1 MISREGYAINIHEIG
16 GANAAY
22 NNTFKVGES
31 VLGKRKYV
39 TAFNT
44 MTFDDDRYGRHIPT
58 DFFAT
63 GGVGHNV
70 YASRPREYDIEEGM
84 GVGMKKIPTIPR
96 NYDLEEGK
104 SKDDS
109 IKTMQSPYMSTA
121 SDKIEGDG
129 PMFNTD
135 KLFEWCSN
143 YLDELKTE
151 IKYK

>member
-1 MISREGYAINIHEIG
+1 MISRESYAINVNDISG
-16 GANAAY
+16 VNAPY
-22 NNTFKVGES
+22 NNTFKNGES

-39 TAFNT
+39 TAFDT

-70 YASRPREYDIEEGM
+70 YASGPREYDIEEGM
-84 GVGMKKIPTIPR
+84 GVGMKRTLVIPR

-109 IKTMQSPYMSTA
+109 VKTMQSPYISSA
-121 SDKIEGDG
+121 SDKKEDDS

-135 KLFEWCSN
+135 KLFEWCSD
-143 YLDELKTE
+143 YLEELKNE

>member
-1 MISREGYAINIHEIG
+1 MISREGYAININEIG
-16 GANAAY
+16 GGNTTAY
-22 NNTFKVGES
+22 TNTFKIGES
-31 VLGKRKYV
+31 MLGKRKYA
-39 TAFNT
+39 TAFDT
-44 MTFDDDRYGRHIPT
+44 VKYDDDRYGRHIPT

-84 GVGMKKIPTIPR
+84 CVKKPMCVPR

-104 SKDDS
+104 TKDEPL
-109 IKTMQSPYMSTA
+109 QSPYISTA
-121 SDKIEGDG
+121 SDQQEPDS
-129 PMFNTD
+129 PLFNTD

-151 IKYK
+151 INYK